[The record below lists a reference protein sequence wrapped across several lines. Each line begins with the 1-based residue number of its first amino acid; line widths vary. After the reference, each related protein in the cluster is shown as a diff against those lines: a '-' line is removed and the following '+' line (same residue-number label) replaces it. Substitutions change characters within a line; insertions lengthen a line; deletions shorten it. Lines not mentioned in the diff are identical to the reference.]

1 MAKKNKK
8 NRDEMTDIMPDNEG
22 TSLEDFIV
30 PQKITAFTNAYEP
43 CQPYEATEKFD
54 DARLREFFKAY
65 VCTCGDPLS
74 VYLDRLANL
83 DPPFVMT
90 VAITGEPALHVRRK
104 VKAFTEVPML
114 DMLMSQSHEEDT
126 Y

>member
-43 CQPYEATEKFD
+43 CQPYEATDKFD

-90 VAITGEPALHVRRK
+90 VGRDRK
-104 VKAFTEVPML
+104 SVV
-114 DMLMSQSHEEDT
+114 
-126 Y
+126 